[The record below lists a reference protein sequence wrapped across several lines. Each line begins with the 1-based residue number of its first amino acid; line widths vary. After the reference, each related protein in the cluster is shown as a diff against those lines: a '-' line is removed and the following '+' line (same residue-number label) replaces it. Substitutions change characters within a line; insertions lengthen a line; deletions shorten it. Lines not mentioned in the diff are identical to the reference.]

1 MRLASHMVFT
11 ATAEAPHDCSL
22 CPRLVAYRQAN
33 RKQHPDWFNAPV
45 PSFGSLDARLL
56 VLGLAPGVTG
66 ANRTGRPF
74 TGDFAGELL
83 FTTLLKHGFAKG
95 KYGASPEDGLK
106 LVDCRISNAVRC
118 VPPENKPTPL
128 EAGTCRIF
136 LNANLEAMTRLKVIV
151 ALGRIAHDNAIRA
164 LRLKASDLPF
174 AHAAQHTLPDGR
186 ILIDSYHC
194 SRYNTNTGRLTTAM
208 FDDVFAAARHRLG

>member
-1 MRLASHMVFT
+1 M
-11 ATAEAPHDCSL
+11 
-22 CPRLVAYRQAN
+22 
-33 RKQHPDWFNAPV
+33 
-45 PSFGSLDARLL
+45 
-56 VLGLAPGVTG
+56 
-66 ANRTGRPF
+66 
-74 TGDFAGELL
+74 
-83 FTTLLKHGFAKG
+83 
-95 KYGASPEDGLK
+95 
-106 LVDCRISNAVRC
+106 VDCRISNAVRC

-128 EAGTCRIF
+128 EAGTCRVF

-186 ILIDSYHC
+186 IMIDSYHC

-208 FDDVFAAARHRLG
+208 FDDVFAAARRRLG